1 MLNHRSGSA
10 ATSPS
15 QQSDPDYEKTMRFPT
30 PLLQR
35 CWFLAGPT
43 ACGKT
48 PMGIALAER
57 IGAEIV
63 CLDSMTIY
71 RGMDIGTAKPTP
83 EERARVLHH
92 LLDIRDPHEEFS
104 TAEYMT
110 AALSACE
117 SIVAR
122 GKIPLFVGGTGLY
135 LRSLLRG
142 VFEGPAADWTLRRDL
157 EQFAKEFG
165 AKALHARLAQVDPP
179 TAQRLHVN
187 DQRRVI
193 RALEVYALTGQPA
206 SSLHQESPLPPGE
219 RPQHV
224 YWLNPDRAVL
234 RQRICQRVDAM
245 FAAGLVEEVATL
257 LRSPHGMGRTARQ
270 ALGYRE
276 VLSHLEDGLPLTEA
290 IEQLK
295 THTQQ
300 FAKRQWTWFRNLEE
314 LQPINVNGT
323 ESPAAMVA
331 NLLDQATREHTTPP
345 LQAPLSK

>member
-1 MLNHRSGSA
+1 
-10 ATSPS
+10 
-15 QQSDPDYEKTMRFPT
+15 MRFPT
-30 PLLQR
+30 PLLQK

-43 ACGKT
+43 ASGKSAT
-48 PMGIALAER
+48 GIALAER

-83 EERARVLHH
+83 EERARVPHH

-110 AALSACE
+110 AALAACE
-117 SIVAR
+117 SIIAS

-142 VFEGPAADWTLRRDL
+142 VFEGPAADWALRREF
-157 EQFAKEFG
+157 EQYVEDHG
-165 AKALHARLAQVDPP
+165 AEALHARLAAVDPP
-179 TAQRLHVN
+179 TARRLHVN

-193 RALEVYALTGQPA
+193 RALEVYTLTGQPA
-206 SSLHQESPLPPGE
+206 SSLQQETPLPPDE
-219 RPQHV
+219 RPRHV
-224 YWLNPDRAVL
+224 YWLNPDREVL
-234 RQRICQRVDAM
+234 RQRISQRVDAM
-245 FAAGLVEEVATL
+245 IAAGLVQEVATL
-257 LRSPHGMGRTARQ
+257 LRSSHGLGRTARQ

-276 VLSHLEDGLPLTEA
+276 VLAHLEDGLPLPEA

-295 THTQQ
+295 THTHQ

-314 LQPINVNGT
+314 LQPIHIT
-323 ESPAAMVA
+323 DTQSAEAIAESLP
-331 NLLDQATREHTTPP
+331 
-345 LQAPLSK
+345 

>member
-1 MLNHRSGSA
+1 
-10 ATSPS
+10 
-15 QQSDPDYEKTMRFPT
+15 MRFPT
-30 PLLQR
+30 PLLQQ

-48 PMGIALAER
+48 ATGIALAHR

-71 RGMDIGTAKPTP
+71 RGMDIGTAKPST
-83 EERARVLHH
+83 EERARVPHH
-92 LLDIRDPHEEFS
+92 LLDIRDPQEEFS

-110 AALSACE
+110 AALAACE
-117 SIVAR
+117 SIIAR

-142 VFEGPAADWTLRRDL
+142 VFEGPAADWTLRREY
-157 EQFAKEFG
+157 EQFAALQG
-165 AKALHARLAQVDPP
+165 AEALHARLALVDLP

-193 RALEVYALTGQPA
+193 RALEVHALTGQPA
-206 SSLHQESPLPPGE
+206 SSLQQESPLPPNE

-224 YWLNPDRAVL
+224 YWLNPDRDIL
-234 RQRICQRVDAM
+234 RQRISQRVDAM
-245 FAAGLVEEVATL
+245 FAAGLVAEVATL
-257 LRSPHGMGRTARQ
+257 LKSPHGLGRTARQ

-276 VLSHLEDGLPLTEA
+276 VLSHHEDGLPLPEA

-295 THTQQ
+295 THTHQ

-314 LQPINVNGT
+314 LKVIDIEGT
-323 ESPAAMVA
+323 ERAEAIAARIFT
-331 NLLDQATREHTTPP
+331 QATG
-345 LQAPLSK
+345 AK

>member
-1 MLNHRSGSA
+1 
-10 ATSPS
+10 
-15 QQSDPDYEKTMRFPT
+15 MRFPT

-48 PMGIALAER
+48 ATGIALAER

-71 RGMDIGTAKPTP
+71 RGMDIGTAKPTLA
-83 EERARVLHH
+83 ERSRVPHH

-104 TAEYMT
+104 AAEYMT
-110 AALSACE
+110 AALAACE
-117 SIVAR
+117 SILSR

-142 VFEGPAADWTLRRDL
+142 VFEGPAADWTLRREY
-157 EQFAKEFG
+157 EQFAALQG
-165 AKALHARLAQVDPP
+165 AEALHARLAQVDPP

-193 RALEVYALTGQPA
+193 RALEVHALTGQPA
-206 SSLHQESPLPPGE
+206 SSLHQESPLPPDE

-224 YWLNPDRAVL
+224 YWLNPDREVL
-234 RQRICQRVDAM
+234 RQRISQRVDAM
-245 FAAGLVEEVATL
+245 LAAGLVDEVRSL
-257 LRSPHGMGRTARQ
+257 LRTPYGLGRTARQ

-276 VLSHLEDGLPLTEA
+276 VLAHLEDGLPLSEA

-295 THTQQ
+295 THTHQ

-314 LQPINVNGT
+314 LKPIDITGT
-323 ESPAAMVA
+323 ESAEAIAARMSRLAVV
-331 NLLDQATREHTTPP
+331 
-345 LQAPLSK
+345 K

>member
-1 MLNHRSGSA
+1 
-10 ATSPS
+10 
-15 QQSDPDYEKTMRFPT
+15 MRFPT
-30 PLLQR
+30 PLLQH

-48 PMGIALAER
+48 ATGIALAER

-83 EERARVLHH
+83 EERARVPHH

-110 AALSACE
+110 AALSVCE
-117 SIVAR
+117 GIVSR

-142 VFEGPAADWTLRRDL
+142 VFEGPAADWTLRREL
-157 EQFAKEFG
+157 ERFAAEHG
-165 AKALHARLAQVDPP
+165 AEALHARLAQVDPP

-193 RALEVYALTGQPA
+193 RALEVHTLTGQPA
-206 SSLHQESPLPPGE
+206 SSLQQESPLPSDE

-224 YWLNPDRAVL
+224 YWLNPDRAIL
-234 RQRICQRVDAM
+234 RQRISQRVDAM
-245 FAAGLVEEVATL
+245 FAARLVDEVASL
-257 LRSPHGMGRTARQ
+257 LRSPRGLGRTARQ

-276 VLSHLEDGLPLTEA
+276 VLSHLEDGLPLSEA

-295 THTQQ
+295 THTHQ
-300 FAKRQWTWFRNLEE
+300 FAKRQRTWFRNLEE
-314 LQPINVNGT
+314 LQAIDIEGS
-323 ESPAAMVA
+323 ESAEAIAA
-331 NLLDQATREHTTPP
+331 NIP
-345 LQAPLSK
+345 

>member
-1 MLNHRSGSA
+1 
-10 ATSPS
+10 
-15 QQSDPDYEKTMRFPT
+15 MRFPT
-30 PLLQR
+30 TLLQK

-48 PMGIALAER
+48 AVGIALAER

-83 EERARVLHH
+83 EERARVPHH
-92 LLDIRDPHEEFS
+92 LLDIRDPQEEFS

-110 AALSACE
+110 AALSVCE
-117 SIVAR
+117 LIVSR

-142 VFEGPAADWTLRRDL
+142 VFEGPAADWTLRREL
-157 EQFAKEFG
+157 EQFAAEHG
-165 AKALHARLAQVDPP
+165 AEALHARLALVDPP

-193 RALEVYALTGQPA
+193 RALEVHALTGQPA
-206 SSLHQESPLPPGE
+206 SALQQESPLPPDE

-224 YWLNPDRAVL
+224 YWLNPDREVL
-234 RQRICQRVDAM
+234 RQRISQRVDAM
-245 FAAGLVEEVATL
+245 FAARLVDEVASL
-257 LRSPHGMGRTARQ
+257 LRSPHGLGRTARQ

-276 VLSHLEDGLPLTEA
+276 VLSHLEDGLPLSEA

-295 THTQQ
+295 THTHQ
-300 FAKRQWTWFRNLEE
+300 FAKRQRTWFRNLEE
-314 LQPINVNGT
+314 LQAIDIEGT
-323 ESPAAMVA
+323 ESAEAIAA
-331 NLLDQATREHTTPP
+331 NIP
-345 LQAPLSK
+345 

>member
-1 MLNHRSGSA
+1 
-10 ATSPS
+10 
-15 QQSDPDYEKTMRFPT
+15 MRIPIS
-30 PLLQR
+30 LLQQ

-48 PMGIALAER
+48 ATGIALAER

-71 RGMDIGTAKPTP
+71 RGMDIGTAKASP
-83 EERARVLHH
+83 EERARVPHH
-92 LLDIRDPHEEFS
+92 LLDLRDPHEEFS
-104 TAEYMT
+104 TAEYMN

-117 SIVAR
+117 SIVSR

-142 VFEGPAADWTLRRDL
+142 VFEGPAADWTLRREY
-157 EQFAKEFG
+157 EQFATEHG
-165 AKALHARLAQVDPP
+165 TGALHARLAQVDPP

-193 RALEVYALTGQPA
+193 RALEIHTLTGQPA
-206 SSLHQESPLPPGE
+206 STLQQESPLPPHE

-224 YWLNPDRAVL
+224 YWLNPDREVL
-234 RQRICQRVDAM
+234 RQRISQRVDAM
-245 FAAGLVEEVATL
+245 FLAGLVEEVTAL
-257 LRSPHGMGRTARQ
+257 WRLPHGMGRTASQ

-276 VLSHLEDGLPLTEA
+276 VLSHLEDGVPLSEA
-290 IEQLK
+290 IQQLQ
-295 THTQQ
+295 THTHQ

-314 LQPINVNGT
+314 LMAINIQGNET
-323 ESPAAMVA
+323 SEAIAASILEGA
-331 NLLDQATREHTTPP
+331 NDRG
-345 LQAPLSK
+345 K

>member
-1 MLNHRSGSA
+1 
-10 ATSPS
+10 
-15 QQSDPDYEKTMRFPT
+15 MRFPT
-30 PLLQR
+30 PLLQK

-48 PMGIALAER
+48 ATGIALAQR

-71 RGMDIGTAKPTP
+71 RGMDIGTAKPSTA
-83 EERARVLHH
+83 ERARVPHH
-92 LLDIRDPHEEFS
+92 LLDIRDPQEEFS

-110 AALSACE
+110 AALAACE
-117 SIVAR
+117 SILSR

-142 VFEGPAADWTLRRDL
+142 VFEGPAADWTLRREY
-157 EQFAKEFG
+157 EQFAALQG
-165 AKALHARLAQVDPP
+165 AEALHARLALVDPP

-193 RALEVYALTGQPA
+193 RALEVHALTGQPA
-206 SSLHQESPLPPGE
+206 SSLQQESPLPLAE

-224 YWLNPDRAVL
+224 YWLNPHREIL
-234 RQRICQRVDAM
+234 RQRISQRVDAM
-245 FAAGLVEEVATL
+245 FAAGLVAEVQTL
-257 LRSPHGMGRTARQ
+257 LQSPHGLGRTARQ

-276 VLSHLEDGLPLTEA
+276 VLSHLEDGLSLPEA

-295 THTQQ
+295 THTHQ

-314 LQPINVNGT
+314 LKAIDI
-323 ESPAAMVA
+323 ESIESAVAIAA
-331 NLLDQATREHTTPP
+331 NIP
-345 LQAPLSK
+345 